1 MAQGTNEDVPVLV
14 IINIYIGDWNY
25 WSNMVT

>member
-1 MAQGTNEDVPVLV
+1 MAQGTNEDAPVSV

-25 WSNMVT
+25 WSNMVM

>member
-1 MAQGTNEDVPVLV
+1 MAQGTNEDVPVSM